1 LVSKANATWL
11 GDLVDVLAV
20 SVDGIPSS
28 HNHIRGSQHAFD
40 WTERGLGYLQQA
52 GVGFVTIFTLTEH
65 NLDELPWVTELTAR
79 YGGVAVQVHPLE
91 PAGRALTQMTE
102 EVPGNRELAQAW
114 FAALGLGVA
123 GQTSAEECSRSADGF
138 SSRNG
143 FARNVMLH
151 PDIAD
156 TRLVMRRPDL
166 VLPSGGQGIAKIS
179 SVARP
184 LVLEPDGMVVPVSYG
199 FPRRFAIG
207 DVTRAPLAELADRWM
222 VNGADPFIS
231 LVKRALDSLSSR
243 SEDWPF
249 VNWYSHL
256 IDTAALLRA

>member
-1 LVSKANATWL
+1 V
-11 GDLVDVLAV
+11 
-20 SVDGIPSS
+20 
-28 HNHIRGSQHAFD
+28 R
-40 WTERGLGYLQQA
+40 
-52 GVGFVTIFTLTEH
+52 FVTIFTLTEH

-91 PAGRALTQMTE
+91 PAGRALSQMTG

-123 GQTSAEECSRSADGF
+123 GETSAEECSRSGDGF

-156 TRLVMRRPDL
+156 TRLVMRRPEL
-166 VLPSGGQGIAKIS
+166 VLPVLQPGTATIS

-184 LVLEPDGMVVPVSYG
+184 LVLEPDGMVVPITYG

-207 DVTRAPLAELADRWM
+207 DVTRAPLAALAEQWM
-222 VNGADPFIS
+222 VNGADPFVG
-231 LVKRALDSLSSR
+231 LVKQALDSLPAR

-256 IDTAALLRA
+256 IDTATMLSWMP